1 MMLGGGSPALAGE
14 VPAARSR
21 RERRKRE
28 VRDRIVAAALALFDA
43 KGFGR
48 TTVAEICERA
58 DVAHKTF
65 FNYFTTKQHV
75 LRDIARIELDVLLG
89 LIEQASQCGGST
101 RERLERF
108 FRLLAERI
116 ETAGPMR
123 RELVTELVHVGH
135 EAGTQSE
142 QARTVHNGFGRLL
155 RKGLAGGDLT
165 RRHRISTLT
174 EIVVGTFYALMFNW
188 ANFENYP
195 FRRQALAAARVLGDA
210 VTAPRRNA

>member
-1 MMLGGGSPALAGE
+1 MIGAGSLALAGE
-14 VPAARSR
+14 VPAERSR

-28 VRDRIVAAALALFDA
+28 VRDRIVAAALALFDE
-43 KGFGR
+43 KGFGH
-48 TTVAEICERA
+48 TTVAEICARA

-65 FNYFTTKQHV
+65 FNYFATKQQV

-89 LIEQASQCGGST
+89 LIEQAGQCRGST
-101 RERLERF
+101 RERLEQF

-135 EAGTQSE
+135 EAGTQSA
-142 QARTVHNGFGRLL
+142 QARTLHTAFGRLL

-165 RRHRISTLT
+165 RTHRVGTLT

-188 ANFENYP
+188 ANFEKYP

-210 VTAPRRNA
+210 VTASRRNA